1 MSEDAALALL
11 RLLAQEDGQSQPRVA
26 KRLGLGAS
34 ELQRLLAA
42 LGDDPR
48 FDGLDLVVVRRDD
61 ERTRLWLT
69 ARGHALLSGGSSGEG
84 SGEGSAGAHAGG
96 EPR

>member
-11 RLLAQEDGQSQPRVA
+11 RLLAHEGECSQPRAA

-34 ELQRLLAA
+34 ELQRLLVA

-48 FDGLDLVVVRRDD
+48 FDGLDLVRQDREGDRVLLRLT
-61 ERTRLWLT
+61 ERGR
-69 ARGHALLSGGSSGEG
+69 ALCGR
-84 SGEGSAGAHAGG
+84 AA
-96 EPR
+96 